1 MDIAP
6 INLPLVQPQVYTAAA
21 PAPGAVGDA
30 GGAKAVDP
38 YQTAVYPA
46 SVRRVDSDTWL
57 YYFDEMIVGTAS
69 VVGSAWSGNGAA
81 TSFLRHIVPKTEH
94 LSR

>member
-30 GGAKAVDP
+30 GGAKALDPSP
-38 YQTAVYPA
+38 YQTAVGKTSLFAPFIYKN
-46 SVRRVDSDTWL
+46 DHFTK
-57 YYFDEMIVGTAS
+57 T
-69 VVGSAWSGNGAA
+69 GSGQ
-81 TSFLRHIVPKTEH
+81 T
-94 LSR
+94 